1 MKKKNILIF
10 LIIICFILMIISLY
24 KIISWK
30 QSNDENQST
39 INELKKYIIEEE
51 VEEKEVKKYDIDFNS
66 LKEENP
72 DTVAYLKVNNTNID
86 YIVLKGKNNS
96 YYLNH
101 NFEKKK
107 NVAGWVFSDYHNKF
121 DGNDKNIVIFGHNM
135 KNGSMFGTL
144 KYVLKKEWFDN
155 KDNHKILLVDENGEH
170 YYQVFSTYIINVE
183 DYYINTNFKSN
194 DDFYKFIN
202 VLKDRSKYDYDVSL
216 DKSDNILTL
225 STCSSAGKKRV
236 VLHAKL
242 IKE

>member
-1 MKKKNILIF
+1 MKKKIILIC
-10 LIIICFILMIISLY
+10 LIIICFIIMIISLY

-183 DYYINTNFKSN
+183 DYYINTNFKSD